1 MEVLKDN
8 GPAVLAEVRTW
19 QALAVDEYE
28 RSLPGRHDALRA
40 ELTARVLA
48 LTGRRVPPE
57 NVYAD
62 DRLAVAGVDGATFRL
77 HRGGDLVLVRAC
89 AYCGMDHFES
99 PGIRGR
105 ADLGYA
111 LSAWQ
116 PVHED
121 CEDFYSEDLA
131 DW

>member
-99 PGIRGR
+99 PRDKRSGRSRVRAVGLATGARGLR
-105 ADLGYA
+105 RLLLGR
-111 LSAWQ
+111 
-116 PVHED
+116 PR
-121 CEDFYSEDLA
+121 
-131 DW
+131 